1 MNFEINEMKTLK
13 EEIHKFEMDLPPYS
27 LDFCVHLTPEQLE
40 DYTQKC
46 ILLRTKKQELVKMQ
60 NKRKVSNQEIVN

>member
-1 MNFEINEMKTLK
+1 
-13 EEIHKFEMDLPPYS
+13 
-27 LDFCVHLTPEQLE
+27 LTPEQLE